1 MARVTDRRVST
12 HDGVRRRT
20 VSSLVSGVVAA
31 LLVGLGATVVP
42 SATAAPTSAT
52 PSATTSA
59 TVVGSSTGPH
69 GVRYLRVRSAAM
81 RTDMQV
87 RVLPARDPATPHP
100 TLYLLN
106 GAQGGFNDSSWFDQ
120 TDIVDF
126 FSDKNVTVVVPMGG
140 TASYFADWIRD
151 DPVLGHQKWATYL
164 TRELPPLM
172 DSTFGGNG
180 RNALAGIS
188 MAGTSVLQLA
198 EQNPGLYR
206 AVGAYSGCAM
216 TADPMG
222 QAYVRLTVA
231 RGGGNA
237 DNLWGVASDPRWREN
252 DPYINAERLRG
263 TSLFVSAS
271 TGQPGQ
277 YDTISGPGIDGNIGE
292 LVSRIGVGAV
302 IETAVRRCTVA
313 LRSRLTSLDIPATF
327 RLPPAGTHSW
337 PYWQDSLHASWPQFA
352 RALDD

>member
-1 MARVTDRRVST
+1 MPTRTGARTRRA
-12 HDGVRRRT
+12 
-20 VSSLVSGVVAA
+20 SSLISGVVAT
-31 LLVGLGATVVP
+31 LIVGLGAAAVP
-42 SATAAPTSAT
+42 SAIAAPVSPA
-52 PSATTSA
+52 PAVTTSA
-59 TVVGSSTGPH
+59 TVVGSSPGPH

-81 RTDMQV
+81 RADMQV
-87 RVLPARDPATPHP
+87 RVLPARDPEVPHP

-126 FSDKNVTVVVPMGG
+126 FADKNVTVVVPMGG

-172 DSTFGGNG
+172 DATFGGNG

-198 EQNPGLYR
+198 EKNPGLYR
-206 AVGAYSGCAM
+206 AVGAYSGCAK
-216 TADPMG
+216 TADTMG

-237 DNLWGVASDPRWREN
+237 DNLWGVSTDPRWREN
-252 DPYINAERLRG
+252 DPYIHADRLRG
-263 TSLFVSAS
+263 TSLFISAS
-271 TGQPGQ
+271 TGLPGQ
-277 YDTISGPGIDGNIGE
+277 YDTITGPGIDGDVGE

-302 IETAVRRCTVA
+302 IETAVRQCTVA
-313 LRSRLTSLDIPATF
+313 LKSRLATLGIPATF